1 LSCPDRSRFSLS
13 TPAPLCRSSPAN
25 RQNAYVESFKGR
37 LRDECFNQQWL
48 VSLAHAQAVINA
60 WVREYKEE
68 RPKKVLGGL
77 APRPY
82 AKRMA
87 EIGYPNPGV

>member
-1 LSCPDRSRFSLS
+1 MFCPDRLRFSLS

-48 VSLAHAQAVINA
+48 VSLAPAQAVINA
-60 WVREYKEE
+60 WVREYNEE

-77 APRPY
+77 TPSAY
-82 AKRMA
+82 AKWMVK
-87 EIGYPNPGV
+87 IGHPNPGL